1 MRERDKSRGDY
12 SSSLHKK
19 LREARFLNRVRNKE
33 GKCSQHRKQSES
45 LIPDDASGRRINHG
59 LRSTNKPFGLCVCV
73 MLCKYF
79 VACHWAGKCA
89 RGMSHRRSCAAR
101 GGREGGGG
109 SAHTGVARLHFQSA
123 GVRFDVP
130 SEWTRGGGG
139 LMDFLLP
146 SPYVY
151 IYLNLFRAIKQ
162 NVSSGRC
169 FDPFN

>member
-1 MRERDKSRGDY
+1 MQFPFTNEHFFASNPKQTISCTSPISRSLSPEHKKLLPKGFSARKRQSRGDY

-19 LREARFLNRVRNKE
+19 LREARFLSRVQNKE

-59 LRSTNKPFGLCVCV
+59 LRSQHQQTNPLACVCV

-101 GGREGGGG
+101 GGRGWVRAYGGC
-109 SAHTGVARLHFQSA
+109 SFAFSISR
-123 GVRFDVP
+123 
-130 SEWTRGGGG
+130 
-139 LMDFLLP
+139 
-146 SPYVY
+146 
-151 IYLNLFRAIKQ
+151 RAL
-162 NVSSGRC
+162 
-169 FDPFN
+169 